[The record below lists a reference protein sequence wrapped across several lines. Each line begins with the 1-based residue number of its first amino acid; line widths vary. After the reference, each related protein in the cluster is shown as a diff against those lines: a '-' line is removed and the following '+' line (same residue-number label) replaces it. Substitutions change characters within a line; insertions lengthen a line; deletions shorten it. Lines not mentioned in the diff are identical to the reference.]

1 MFPPPGGS
9 PKVTQTPPVA
19 WVRMDE
25 SRAARAATFPVRR
38 GTPWLVPGGLLLVL
52 ALLTIN
58 VLAGGPLVGADQRI
72 RHAVQ
77 AQAKSATWHWV
88 GVGSHA
94 PAQLLVQ
101 LGNNQVAVPVLV
113 LCALIV
119 AIWHRSERP
128 LAAAV
133 IGVALLLATVIP
145 AKILIARAGPGLP
158 AVTPGAM
165 GVFPS
170 GHATTSSVCL
180 GLGVLLLAP
189 DLPSRARRAAVTVMA
204 ALCFLVGAALI
215 WCDDHWFT
223 DVVAG
228 WALAA
233 LIVMAALRITGL
245 SGNSRSQRSAVARW
259 ASGRRHGASTPNS
272 ATESKPDD

>member
-1 MFPPPGGS
+1 
-9 PKVTQTPPVA
+9 
-19 WVRMDE
+19 MDE
-25 SRAARAATFPVRR
+25 SPAARAATLPARR
-38 GTPWLVPGGLLLVL
+38 GAPWLVPGGLLLVL
-52 ALLTIN
+52 ALLTFN
-58 VLAGGPLVGADQRI
+58 VLADGPLVGVDQRI
-72 RHAVQ
+72 RQAVQ
-77 AQAKSATWHWV
+77 AQAGSATWHWV
-88 GVGSHA
+88 GGGSHA

-101 LGNNQVAVPVLV
+101 IGNNQVAIPVLV

-119 AIWHRSERP
+119 AVRHRSERP
-128 LAAAV
+128 LVAAV
-133 IGVALLLATVIP
+133 IGITLLLATVIP
-145 AKILIARAGPGLP
+145 AKILIARPGPGLP
-158 AVTPGAM
+158 AVAPGAM

-170 GHATTSSVCL
+170 GHSSTSSVCL
-180 GLGVLLLAP
+180 GLGVLILAP

-245 SGNSRSQRSAVARW
+245 GGNSRSQRSAVARW
-259 ASGRRHGASTPNS
+259 ASGRRHEANTRNS
-272 ATESKPDD
+272 ATGSKPDD

>member
-1 MFPPPGGS
+1 
-9 PKVTQTPPVA
+9 
-19 WVRMDE
+19 MDD
-25 SRAARAATFPVRR
+25 SRAARAATLPAAWRR
-38 GTPWLVPGGLLLVL
+38 SPWLVPGGLLLVL

-58 VLAGGPLVGADQRI
+58 VLAGGPLVSVDRRI
-72 RHAVQ
+72 RQATA
-77 AQAKSATWHWV
+77 AQANSATWHWI
-88 GVGSHA
+88 GGGSHA
-94 PAQLLVQ
+94 PARLLVQ

-119 AIWHRSERP
+119 AFRHRSVRP
-128 LAAAV
+128 LLSAAV
-133 IGVALLLATVIP
+133 GVALLLATVIP

-158 AVTPGAM
+158 PVAPGAL

-170 GHATTSSVCL
+170 GHTATSSVCL

-189 DLPSRARRAAVTVMA
+189 DLADRARRAAVAVMA
-204 ALCFLVGAALI
+204 ALCFLVGVALI

-245 SGNSRSQRSAVARW
+245 GGNSSSQRSAVRGGPAAVSREQP
-259 ASGRRHGASTPNS
+259 AVSRQQPAVSRQQPSVSKQQTSG
-272 ATESKPDD
+272 SKPDD